1 MGEPDR
7 VPPDDP
13 LYGYR
18 APHSRRSR
26 AWLAPLWIAIGI
38 AIVLVLWGVTR

>member
-13 LYGYR
+13 MYGHG
-18 APHSRRSR
+18 APLSRRSR
-26 AWLAPLWIAIGI
+26 GWPALLWIAVGI
-38 AIVLVLWGVTR
+38 AIVLVLWLVTR